1 MDLLDQNERELSL
14 LQATQLTLSVG
25 TLEMVQDF
33 RQEAQKLH
41 WHWHWEQWKI
51 PLYIT
56 CLCDSKQTAK
66 HKAYKLYSWFKFLS
80 LCTGEI

>member
-41 WHWHWEQWKI
+41 
-51 PLYIT
+51 
-56 CLCDSKQTAK
+56 
-66 HKAYKLYSWFKFLS
+66 
-80 LCTGEI
+80 